1 MRTVVQISDL
11 HFGTILDETVAPL
24 LACVRKLRPDVTVV
38 SGDLT
43 QRAKE
48 LQFRE
53 ARAFIDQLPEPRLVV
68 PGNHDVPL
76 YDIVRRFAAPLARY
90 TKFISADLAPT
101 YVDDEIAVVAINTA
115 RSFVVKGGHVSD
127 LQVAMATRE
136 FGQLSNGQARIVV
149 THHPFDIPLGLSGVA
164 IVRGAASAMHAF
176 AESEVDLFMA
186 GHLHLVHFAS
196 TSRFVPSYNAPIVG
210 AGTATST
217 RARGEPNS
225 FCEYRIERRLI
236 TAIIHTWQSDRGEFT
251 VTSEHEFARQS
262 QAKFVDGEP
271 YTHS

>member
-1 MRTVVQISDL
+1 MRTIVQLSDL
-11 HFGTILDETVAPL
+11 HFGTVLDETLTPL
-24 LACVRKLRPDVTVV
+24 LNVVRALRPDLTIV

-48 LQFRE
+48 RQFRE
-53 ARAFIDQLPEPRLVV
+53 AREFIDQLPQPRLVV

-90 TKFISADLAPT
+90 TKFISTDLAPT
-101 YVDDEIAVVAINTA
+101 YIDDEIAVVALNTA
-115 RSFVVKGGHVSD
+115 RSFVVKGGHISD
-127 LQVAMATRE
+127 AQVAMATRA
-136 FGQLSNGQARIVV
+136 FRQLQYGQARIVV

-164 IVRGAASAMHAF
+164 IVRGASAAMHAF

-225 FCEYRIERRLI
+225 FFEYRIEHRLI
-236 TAIIHTWQSDRGEFT
+236 RAIVHTWQSDRGAFT
-251 VTSEHEFARQS
+251 VTSEHEFTRQS
-262 QAKFVDGEP
+262 QAKFIDGEP
-271 YTHS
+271 YAPS